1 MNVNSWMLLKYNR
14 CYQRIMSNERLGVPT
29 KPSPESLL

>member
-1 MNVNSWMLLKYNR
+1 MDVNSWMVLKSDR
-14 CYQRIMSNERLGVPT
+14 CYQKLSNERIGVPT